1 MVRIL
6 LNNNSMDQLLS
17 HLHTIVQEAS
27 AINSAFTKN
36 TLKRYLQILLLDFLY
51 ARPPYSDLYFYG
63 GTCLAFC
70 FGLPRLSEDLDFV
83 DMNASISLPTLAKDI
98 EYFFTQ
104 THQLRVTTKVQK
116 FRIYV
121 KFDIL
126 RELGIAHADESSVL
140 FVKLELCSTF
150 HYCPRF
156 VAQFVPLFVE
166 NKSII
171 VRTFDL
177 STLMATKMNAVL
189 HRTWK
194 KTDRAGNTIIAV
206 KGRDYFD
213 LMWYLQK
220 GMKPNMEC
228 IEGIR
233 DSAELK
239 KKLLALVETIDA
251 RSLQLD
257 LAAFIEDQN
266 VVRNMGEHMKKIL
279 LREIEEK
286 L

>member
-1 MVRIL
+1 ME
-6 LNNNSMDQLLS
+6 QLLS
-17 HLHTIVQEAS
+17 HLHRIVQESS
-27 AINSAFTKN
+27 ATNSAFTKN

-51 ARPPYSDLYFYG
+51 ARPPYSGLYFYG

-83 DMNASISLPTLAKDI
+83 DINASISLPTLAKDI
-98 EYFFTQ
+98 EHFFAQ
-104 THQLRVTTKVQK
+104 AHQFHVTTKIQK

-121 KFDIL
+121 KFDVL
-126 RELGIAHADESSVL
+126 RELGIAREEESSVL
-140 FVKLELCSTF
+140 FIKLELCPVF
-150 HYCPRF
+150 QYCPRF
-156 VAQFVPLFVE
+156 TAQFTPLFLE
-166 NKSII
+166 HTSII

-177 STLMATKMNAVL
+177 PTLMATKMNALL

-194 KTDRAGNTIIAV
+194 KTDRAGNTIVAV

-220 GMKPNMEC
+220 GVKPNTEC

-239 KKLLALVETIDA
+239 KKLLALVKTVDA

-266 VVRNMGEHMKKIL
+266 VVRNMGEHMKEIL